1 MPPPMEGVGGMSAFP
16 CRLPWGVGGGHIP
29 KTQKAPADTV
39 GGRPKIQYSYSIGF
53 SFAVKWRRMGGSSTI
68 S

>member
-1 MPPPMEGVGGMSAFP
+1 MPPPME
-16 CRLPWGVGGGHIP
+16 GVGGGHIP